1 MHVVFCSHLCARTR
15 EVGVSSRNLVSRTF
29 PHLFLSTLTP
39 MKNINISDFQ
49 FYQIQNNL
57 DIWHYVW
64 FTLLVQAFYAQK
76 GPFTKQIATE
86 GFSTVLGQLMSPL

>member
-29 PHLFLSTLTP
+29 PHFLLHVC
-39 MKNINISDFQ
+39 MKYINISDFQ
-49 FYQIQNNL
+49 FDQIQNNL

-64 FTLLVQAFYAQK
+64 FTLCGASRDQVCIDYASL
-76 GPFTKQIATE
+76 PFI
-86 GFSTVLGQLMSPL
+86 